1 MTDIL
6 LVLIL
11 LADVVQ
17 IFLLTHFV
25 EKKYKAR
32 KLTKE
37 EERQIAKAK
46 RELDNFYAYNG
57 DSQAE

>member
-11 LADVVQ
+11 VALMVL
-17 IFLLTHFV
+17 IFLQID
-25 EKKYKAR
+25 KIAR
-32 KLTKE
+32 KPKPRELTKE
-37 EERQIAKAK
+37 ELRKVEQAK
-46 RELDNFYAYNG
+46 RELNNFYAYNG